1 MSAFLGQREGVNYD
15 MAITAQSIAQQQATQ
30 GSVPVTNEATP
41 LMSAGDVK
49 ATTTIDTLQV
59 KVMTASGT
67 KTMSWKY
74 ADKNAESSDLQAF
87 FQGLITY
94 GAIFENQPLAV
105 QSAKFVTRT
114 ETDIEIS

>member
-1 MSAFLGQREGVNYD
+1 
-15 MAITAQSIAQQQATQ
+15 MAITAQSIAAQQQATQ
-30 GSVPVTNEATP
+30 ENVPVTDERTP
-41 LMSAGDVK
+41 LTATGDVK

-59 KVMTASGT
+59 KVMTAAGT

-74 ADKNAESSDLQAF
+74 AATDADSSDLQAF

-105 QSAKFVTRT
+105 QSAKYVTRT